1 MADEEVSAQF
11 DVFMAIAG
19 WIEAINSGLMVDGAA
34 SAPLGDLQNQI
45 ITSGQS
51 KLEAIYKGEIANQDS
66 DDSTAIQRGNSHYQQ
81 VNAEVNSMQ
90 QQASNLTQKMTTDV
104 NNDSAQAQEAL
115 SMAST
120 INQALGFF
128 NGLLSQSF
136 AA

>member
-1 MADEEVSAQF
+1 MADEEVNAQL
-11 DVFMAIAG
+11 DVFTAIAG
-19 WIEAINSGLMVDGAA
+19 WIEAINSGLMADGAA

-45 ITSGQS
+45 ITNGQRN
-51 KLEAIYKGEIANQDS
+51 LEMIYESEIKGQD
-66 DDSTAIQRGNSHYQQ
+66 DTTAVQRGNAHYQQ

-104 NNDSAQAQEAL
+104 NNDSSQAQEAL